1 MAVGALRTD
10 ALSIIYHSS
19 FIPIIIIITIRKI
32 NIETFKKEIGMSS
45 AAEETYIP
53 YDLLLL
59 FKWKEFNLIY
69 IANIHRKSVIIESGE
84 RVTVIWRKR
93 RT

>member
-19 FIPIIIIITIRKI
+19 FIPIIIIITTRKI

-45 AAEETYIP
+45 APDE
-53 YDLLLL
+53 
-59 FKWKEFNLIY
+59 
-69 IANIHRKSVIIESGE
+69 IHTVRSII
-84 RVTVIWRKR
+84 II
-93 RT
+93 